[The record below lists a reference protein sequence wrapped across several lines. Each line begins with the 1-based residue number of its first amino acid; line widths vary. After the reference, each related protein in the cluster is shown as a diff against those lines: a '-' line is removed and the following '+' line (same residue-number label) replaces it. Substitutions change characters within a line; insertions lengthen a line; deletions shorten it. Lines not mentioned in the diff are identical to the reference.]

1 MLGMKLGFLLRMP
14 KLTFDIPEHDHPCY
28 EFHYVVSGSGSFRSG
43 NRRFPIRRGDFFY
56 NEPGVRHQ
64 AMVTG
69 RKAMLLQYAVGLF
82 LDPAKDRQLIADLKK
97 RLPEA
102 KRRRLGD
109 GYYLFFEQLRRQHS
123 SGQPELIH
131 AALFSFV
138 GLLYKIMGGDTDMR
152 SSNSVVEESLGLIH
166 ARITKGVSLEELADR
181 FGLSRSYFIRLFKRH
196 VGISPVKYLNN
207 LRMEMASELLRE
219 SELTLAEIAQRTG
232 FSDESQFSKRFKQW
246 SGKPPGR
253 FRQSHSHD

>member
-1 MLGMKLGFLLRMP
+1 MKLGFLLRMP
-14 KLTFDIPEHDHPCY
+14 KLIFDMPLHEHPCY

-64 AMVTG
+64 AMVTSE
-69 RKAMLLQYAVGLF
+69 KAMLLQYAVGLF
-82 LDPAKDRQLIADLKK
+82 LDHAKDRQLIADLRK

-102 KRRRLGD
+102 KARRLGD
-109 GYYLFFEQLRRQHS
+109 GYHLFFEQLRRQHS
-123 SGQPELIH
+123 SGQPELMH

-138 GLLYKIMGGDTDMR
+138 GLLYKIIGGDIGMR
-152 SSNSVVEESLGLIH
+152 SGNAVVEEALGLIH
-166 ARITKGVSLEELADR
+166 ARIARGVSLDELADR
-181 FGLSRSYFIRLFKRH
+181 FELSRSYFVRLFKRH
-196 VGISPVKYLNN
+196 VGISPVKYANN

-219 SELTLAEIAQRTG
+219 SDLTLAEIAQRIG
-232 FSDESQFSKRFKQW
+232 FADEYQFSKRFKQW

-253 FRQSHSHD
+253 FRQSLQPD